1 MGFWSDSFGGGN
13 SFSESVANVTTPRD
27 NYEYRGGDLYEKGS
41 NSPYAGDNTATN
53 YGTLGQA
60 DNRYTGAAYNE
71 KTNANPNFQN
81 VTSGGS
87 ARSNN
92 AALYEAPVVPQ
103 GSGRPTTMQRIIPG
117 LALGAAGFG
126 PLAMGAA
133 MYRGL
138 GSNQYNVPQIDN
150 TQGNDPKLVSGRA
163 GASGY
168 ELKKRVP
175 DSFTTEQ
182 IKKQLENDRR
192 GIKTE
197 NRIEGSFYKKDKEG
211 NVDDSKLFKLNRFG
225 SSYEVDGY
233 GHPNYGNS
241 KQTRLDMEAGS
252 DGSGGIAM
260 VRRPVVGTQATAPT
274 STMPAMSDM
283 SREAAAGANMPIPN
297 SNYDPNDPTSMKYI
311 INPTYDQIVAYKRG
325 LPGYTPVEPDSNMSA
340 EMIQAIKNGTLG
352 KVLGYAEGGEVES
365 ALGGNEKDL
374 INDAEKAIRGELDE
388 TRASI
393 ILAQYVQ
400 QYGEDALRDLVDSV
414 RSGEADETRERF
426 ARGKNGMVRG
436 NGDGSGTD
444 DKVTA
449 QLKDGDATQDV
460 LLADG
465 EFVLRKD
472 ATEAIEKMYG
482 GGVLDK
488 VNDAGPNAAAAL
500 KKYLTG

>member
-27 NYEYRGGDLYEKGS
+27 NYEYIGGDLYEKGS
-41 NSPYAGDNTATN
+41 SSPYAGDNTATN

-252 DGSGGIAM
+252 DGSGGIAA
-260 VRRPVVGTQATAPT
+260 VRPVGTQATVPT

-414 RSGEADETRERF
+414 RSGSAQETRDRF
-426 ARGKNGMVRG
+426 ARGDNGYVNG

-444 DKVTA
+444 DKVPA
-449 QLKDGDATQDV
+449 KLKEGDSEQDV
-460 LLADG
+460 LLATK
-465 EFVLRKD
+465 EFVFKESA
-472 ATEAIEKMYG
+472 ATALENA
-482 GGVLDK
+482 GVSLDK
-488 VNDAGPNAAAAL
+488 INDAGANAPKVL
-500 KKYLTG
+500 REYFTG